1 MKKTLIT
8 ILVTVLVCCTAF
20 GVTYAYLMDKTTTIT
35 NTFTFGDVS
44 ITLKETKG
52 EGTDTAKTFKM
63 VPGAT
68 IDKDPKVSVVA
79 DSEACWLFVKI
90 DEANNTFV
98 IEDSTVKFINYTV
111 DSAWTAVETGVYY
124 IQVDADTAKAGK
136 TYSVLTGDVVK
147 VNDKATVADFT
158 TADTNYPEI
167 TFTAYAVQSDGDVDA
182 IDSAAEAWDIAEAQ
196 SN

>member
-8 ILVTVLVCCTAF
+8 VLVTVLVCCTAF
-20 GVTYAYLMDKTTTIT
+20 GATYAWLMDKTTTIT

-44 ITLKETKG
+44 ITLEETKG
-52 EGTDTAKTFKM
+52 EGNDTAKTFKM

-98 IEDSTVKFINYTV
+98 IEGSTVKFINYTV
-111 DSAWTAVETGVYY
+111 ESAWTEVEAGTGVYY
-124 IQVDADTAKAGK
+124 IKVDADTAKAGK
-136 TYSVLTGDVVK
+136 TYSVLTDDVVT

-158 TADTNYPEI
+158 TAGTNYPQI
-167 TFTAYAVQSDGDVDA
+167 TFTAYAVQADGF
-182 IDSAAEAWDIAEAQ
+182 SAAAAAWAQ
-196 SN
+196 ASTLG